1 MVCIEWGWQWYKNH
15 LMSAIIICMISDI
28 NQQSLRKIKVA
39 KEFSLKKNCCTYNS
53 TTSTYCLR
61 VHCVTD

>member
-1 MVCIEWGWQWYKNH
+1 MVCIEWGWQWYKIH

-39 KEFSLKKNCCTYNS
+39 KEFSLKKKIVAHIIQPHLLTACEFT
-53 TTSTYCLR
+53 
-61 VHCVTD
+61 V

>member
-1 MVCIEWGWQWYKNH
+1 MVCIEWGWQWYKIH

-39 KEFSLKKNCCTYNS
+39 KEFSLKKIFVAHIIQPHLLTACEFT
-53 TTSTYCLR
+53 
-61 VHCVTD
+61 V

>member
-1 MVCIEWGWQWYKNH
+1 MVCIELGWQWYKIH

-39 KEFSLKKNCCTYNS
+39 KEFSLKKIVAHIIQPHLLTACEFT
-53 TTSTYCLR
+53 
-61 VHCVTD
+61 V

>member
-1 MVCIEWGWQWYKNH
+1 MVCIEWGWQWYKIH

-39 KEFSLKKNCCTYNS
+39 KEFSLKKIVADIIQPHLLTACEFT
-53 TTSTYCLR
+53 
-61 VHCVTD
+61 V

>member
-1 MVCIEWGWQWYKNH
+1 MVCIEWGWQWYKIH

-39 KEFSLKKNCCTYNS
+39 KEFSKKKKF
-53 TTSTYCLR
+53 LH
-61 VHCVTD
+61 V

>member
-39 KEFSLKKNCCTYNS
+39 KEFSLKKKIVAHIIQPHLLTACEFT
-53 TTSTYCLR
+53 
-61 VHCVTD
+61 V